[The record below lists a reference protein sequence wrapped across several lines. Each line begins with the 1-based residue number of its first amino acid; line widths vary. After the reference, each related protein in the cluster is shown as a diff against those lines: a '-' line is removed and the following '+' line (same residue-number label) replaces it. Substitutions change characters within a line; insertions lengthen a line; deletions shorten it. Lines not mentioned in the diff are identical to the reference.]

1 MRSRSLRLRVLLL
14 ACLLAGPVRAAVP
27 ELSELSILVR
37 GKPCSALLLRPVD
50 ARALLVLAH
59 GQIMDIHHP
68 FMESISTA
76 LARHRIAT
84 LRFNFP
90 YAEAKRERPD
100 PRPLLLEAIVAA
112 TREGERRRGSLP
124 LLLGGKSVGGML
136 AVAALHDA
144 ALPAVKGLVILSY
157 PLHAPGRPG
166 EVNARVLEGVK
177 QPILFLQGTRD
188 PLADLTLMEALVAK
202 LGPRARLDVVEDGDH
217 SFVLP
222 EGSARSQ
229 EEVYEELASGIA
241 SFVATLALQPGG

>member
-1 MRSRSLRLRVLLL
+1 MRLRSFRLRVLLL
-14 ACLLAGPVRAAVP
+14 TCLLAGPVRAAAL

-37 GKPCSALLLRPVD
+37 GKPCSALLLRPAD

-59 GQIMDIHHP
+59 GQIMHIHHP

-76 LARHRIAT
+76 LARHGVAT

-100 PRPLLLEAIVAA
+100 PRPLLIEAIVAA

-124 LLLGGKSVGGML
+124 LLLGGKSLGGRL
-136 AVAALHDA
+136 AVEALHDA
-144 ALPAVKGLVILSY
+144 ALPAVNGLVILSY
-157 PLHAPGRPG
+157 PLHAPGRPSG
-166 EVNARVLEGVK
+166 VNARALEGVK
-177 QPILFLQGTRD
+177 RPILFLQGTLD

-202 LGPRARLDVVEDGDH
+202 LGPQARLDVVEDADH

-229 EEVYEELASGIA
+229 EDVYEELASGIA